1 MTGNDKLTEYGYGF
15 QVKALSA
22 MFTDRIFLQQIA
34 DIIRPEY
41 FESDAN
47 NWLLEIIL
55 SHFRE
60 YKTPPTKD
68 VLKVRITELSSDGAE
83 AVLKTAIME
92 QLKDVFRYM
101 ESDDLAFVKDEILNF
116 CKNQEIKRAIMDSVN
131 LLQRGNYDEIKS
143 KIDTA
148 MKAGADTNIGLEYKV
163 NISSRYA
170 EASRHTITTGW
181 DVVDDLMD
189 GGLAPGELGVVMAP
203 AGIGKSWL
211 LINIGANAVKAGH
224 TVIHYTLELNENYVG
239 QRYDSVLT
247 GINAQSLKNHQE
259 TVEEKMKS
267 LRGDLIVKYFPTKS
281 VGVMGLKAHLEK
293 TMMLGKRPDL
303 VIVDYGDLLKIN
315 AKKDKHEALEELYE
329 ELRGMAGEYDIP
341 VWTAS
346 QAGRSALEEDVIE
359 ADKIASSYGKV
370 MVADFLMSL
379 SRKVEDKM
387 SGTGRGH
394 VIKNRFGPDGI
405 TLPSKINTNN
415 GQFQFFEPQTT
426 QGKQTT
432 QVMKTGENV
441 MKKNLAQRFRDLGGT
456 LG

>member
-1 MTGNDKLTEYGYGF
+1 MTDKLSEYGWGF
-15 QVKALSA
+15 QVKVIAA
-22 MFTDRIFLQQIA
+22 MFTDRLFLQQIS
-34 DIIRPEY
+34 DIIQADY

-47 NWLLEIIL
+47 SWLLEVIL
-55 SHFRE
+55 THFRE
-60 YKTPPTKD
+60 YKAPPSKD
-68 VLKVRITELSSDGAE
+68 VLKVKLTELSDDGPE
-83 AVLKTAIME
+83 SILKTAILE

-101 ESDDLAFVKDEILNF
+101 ESDDLSFVKDEILKF
-116 CKNQEIKRAIMDSVN
+116 CKNQKMKQAIMESVP
-131 LLQRGNYDEIKS
+131 LLQQGNYDQIK
-143 KIDTA
+143 INMDNA
-148 MKAGADTNIGLEYKV
+148 MKAGADTNIGLDYKL
-163 NISSRYA
+163 NISARYS
-170 EASRHTITTGW
+170 EAARHTITTGW
-181 DVVDDLMD
+181 DVIDDLMD
-189 GGLAPGELGVVMAP
+189 GGLAEGELGVVMAP

-211 LINIGANAVKAGH
+211 LINIGANAIKAGH

-259 TVEEKMKS
+259 TVEEKMQQ

-293 TMMLGKRPDL
+293 TIMMGKKPDL

-329 ELRGMAGEYDIP
+329 ELRGMAGEYSIP
-341 VWTAS
+341 LWTAS

-432 QVMKTGENV
+432 QVMKSGENI
-441 MKKNLAQRFRDLGGT
+441 MKKNLAQKFKDLGGT

>member
-1 MTGNDKLTEYGYGF
+1 MTDKLSEYGYGF
-15 QVKALSA
+15 QVKVIAA
-22 MFTDRIFLQQIA
+22 MFTDRSFLQQIA
-34 DIIRPEY
+34 DIIQSDY

-47 NWLLEIIL
+47 SWLLEIIL
-55 SHFRE
+55 THFRE
-60 YKTPPTKD
+60 YKSPPSKD
-68 VLKVRITELSSDGAE
+68 VLKVKVTEIDNDI
-83 AVLKTAIME
+83 LKTAILE
-92 QLKDVFRYM
+92 QLKEVFRYM
-101 ESDDLAFVKDEILNF
+101 ESDDLSFVKDEILKF
-116 CKNQEIKRAIMDSVN
+116 CKNQEIKRAIMDSVG
-131 LLQRGNYDEIKS
+131 LLKMGNYDEIKT
-143 KIDTA
+143 KIDGA
-148 MKAGADTNIGLEYKV
+148 MKAGADTNIGLDYKA
-163 NISSRYA
+163 NIAARYA
-170 EASRHTITTGW
+170 EASRQTITTGW

-203 AGIGKSWL
+203 AGIGKSWM
-211 LINIGANAVKAGH
+211 LINIGANAMRAGH

-247 GINAQSLKNHQE
+247 GINAQTLKHHQD
-259 TVEEKMKS
+259 TVQEKMNS

-281 VGVMGLKAHLEK
+281 VGVMGIKAHLEK
-293 TMMLGKRPDL
+293 TIMLGKTPAL

-415 GQFQFFEPQTT
+415 GQFQFFEPQTA

-432 QVMKTGENV
+432 QTMKTGENI
-441 MKKNLAQRFRDLGGT
+441 MKQNLAQKFKDLGGT

>member
-1 MTGNDKLTEYGYGF
+1 MTDKLSEYGWGF
-15 QVKALSA
+15 QVKVVAA
-22 MFTDRIFLQQIA
+22 MFTDRLFLQQIV
-34 DIIRPEY
+34 DIIRPDY

-47 NWLLEIIL
+47 IWLMEVI
-55 SHFRE
+55 SDHFRE
-60 YKTPPTKD
+60 YKCPPSKD
-68 VLKVRITELSSDGAE
+68 VLKVKVTEIENDI
-83 AVLKTAIME
+83 LKTAVLE
-92 QLKDVFRYM
+92 QLKEVFRYM
-101 ESDDLAFVKDEILNF
+101 ESDDLTFVKDEILNF

-131 LLQRGNYDEIKS
+131 LLKMGNYDEIKS
-143 KIDTA
+143 KIDVA
-148 MKAGADTNIGLEYKV
+148 MKAGADTNIGLDYKE
-163 NISSRYA
+163 NIEARYSESA
-170 EASRHTITTGW
+170 RHTITTGW

-189 GGLAPGELGVVMAP
+189 GGLARGELGVVMAP

-211 LINIGANAVKAGH
+211 LINIGANAIKAGH

-247 GINAQSLKNHQE
+247 GINAQTLKHHQE
-259 TVEEKMKS
+259 TVAEKMIS
-267 LRGDLIVKYFPTKS
+267 LKGDLIVKYFPTKS

-293 TMMLGKRPDL
+293 TMMVGKKPAL

-341 VWTAS
+341 LWTAS
-346 QAGRSALEEDVIE
+346 QAGRSALEDDIIE

-441 MKKNLAQRFRDLGGT
+441 LKQSLAQKFKDMGGNF
-456 LG
+456 G

>member
-1 MTGNDKLTEYGYGF
+1 MTDKLSEYGYGF
-15 QVKALSA
+15 QVKVIAA
-22 MFTDRIFLQQIA
+22 MFTDRSFLQQIA
-34 DIIRPEY
+34 DIIQSDY

-47 NWLLEIIL
+47 SWLLEIIL
-55 SHFRE
+55 THFRE
-60 YKTPPTKD
+60 YKSPPSKD
-68 VLKVRITELSSDGAE
+68 VLKVKVTEIDNDI
-83 AVLKTAIME
+83 LKTAILE
-92 QLKDVFRYM
+92 QLKEVFRYM
-101 ESDDLAFVKDEILNF
+101 ESDDLSFVKDEILKF
-116 CKNQEIKRAIMDSVN
+116 CKNQEIKRAIMDSVG
-131 LLQRGNYDEIKS
+131 LLKIGNYDEIKT
-143 KIDTA
+143 KIDGA
-148 MKAGADTNIGLEYKV
+148 MKAGADTNIGLDYKA
-163 NISSRYA
+163 NIAARYA
-170 EASRHTITTGW
+170 EASRQTITTGW

-203 AGIGKSWL
+203 AGIGKSWM
-211 LINIGANAVKAGH
+211 LINIGANAMRAGH

-247 GINAQSLKNHQE
+247 GINAQTLKHHQD
-259 TVEEKMKS
+259 TVQEKMNS

-281 VGVMGLKAHLEK
+281 VGVMGIKAHLEK
-293 TMMLGKRPDL
+293 TIMLGKTPAL

-415 GQFQFFEPQTT
+415 GQFQFFEPQTA

-432 QVMKTGENV
+432 QTMKTGENI
-441 MKKNLAQRFRDLGGT
+441 MKQNLAQKFKDLGGT

>member
-1 MTGNDKLTEYGYGF
+1 MTDKLSEYGYGF
-15 QVKALSA
+15 QVKVLAA
-22 MFTDRIFLQQIA
+22 MFTDRLFLQQIT
-34 DIIRPEY
+34 DIIQADY

-47 NWLLEIIL
+47 SWLLDVIL
-55 SHFRE
+55 THFRE
-60 YKTPPTKD
+60 YKCPPSKD
-68 VLKVRITELSSDGAE
+68 VLKVKVTEIDNDI
-83 AVLKTAIME
+83 LKTSILE
-92 QLKDVFRYM
+92 QLKEVFRFM
-101 ESDDLAFVKDEILNF
+101 ESDDLTFVKDEILKF

-131 LLQRGNYDEIKS
+131 LLKMGNYDEIKS
-143 KIDTA
+143 KIDGA
-148 MKAGADTNIGLEYKV
+148 MKAGADTNIGLEYKA
-163 NISSRYA
+163 NISARYA

-181 DVVDDLMD
+181 DVIDDLMD

-211 LINIGANAVKAGH
+211 LINIGANAVKAGK

-247 GINAQSLKNHQE
+247 GINAQTLKHHQD
-259 TVEEKMKS
+259 TVEERMKTLS
-267 LRGDLIVKYFPTKS
+267 GNLIVKYFPTKS

-293 TMMLGKRPDL
+293 TIMLGNSPAL

-315 AKKDKHEALEELYE
+315 VKKDKHEALEELYE

-346 QAGRSALEEDVIE
+346 QAGRSALEEDIIE

-370 MVADFLMSL
+370 MVADFLVSL

-405 TLPSKINTNN
+405 TLPCKINTNN

-432 QVMKTGENV
+432 QVMKTGENIV
-441 MKKNLAQRFRDLGGT
+441 KKNLAQKFKDLGGT

>member
-1 MTGNDKLTEYGYGF
+1 MTDKLSDYGWGF
-15 QVKALSA
+15 QVKVLAA
-22 MFTDRIFLQQIA
+22 MFTDRLFLQQIS
-34 DIIRPEY
+34 DIIRAEY

-47 NWLLEIIL
+47 SWLLDIIL
-55 SHFRE
+55 THFRE
-60 YKTPPTKD
+60 YKTPPSKD
-68 VLKVRITELSSDGAE
+68 VLKVKITEIENDILKAT
-83 AVLKTAIME
+83 VLE

-101 ESDDLAFVKDEILNF
+101 ESDDLTFVKDEILKF
-116 CKNQEIKRAIMDSVN
+116 CKNQEIKQAIMDSVS
-131 LLQRGNYDEIKS
+131 LLKHGNFDEIKS
-143 KIDTA
+143 KIDSA
-148 MKAGADTNIGLEYKV
+148 MKAGADTNIGLEYV
-163 NISSRYA
+163 TDVAARYN
-170 EASRHTITTGW
+170 EAARHTITTGW
-181 DVVDDLMD
+181 DVIDDLMD

-211 LINIGANAVKAGH
+211 LINIGANAVKDGK

-239 QRYDSVLT
+239 QRYDSVFT
-247 GINAQSLKNHQE
+247 GIPAQNLKNYRE
-259 TVEEKMKS
+259 DIESKMLTLK
-267 LRGDLIVKYFPTKS
+267 GDLIVKYFPTKS
-281 VGVMGLKAHLEK
+281 VGVMGLKAHIEK
-293 TMMLGKRPDL
+293 TIMLGKKPDL
-303 VIVDYGDLLKIN
+303 VIVDYGDLLKVNI
-315 AKKDKHEALEELYE
+315 KKDKHEALEDLYE
-329 ELRGMAGEYDIP
+329 ELRGMAGEYEIP

-346 QAGRSALEEDVIE
+346 QAGRSALEEDIIE

-415 GQFQFFEPQTT
+415 GQFQFFEPQTQ

-432 QVMKTGENV
+432 QIMKTGENMV
-441 MKKNLAQRFRDLGGT
+441 KKNLAQKFKDLGGT

>member
-1 MTGNDKLTEYGYGF
+1 MTDKLSDYGWGF
-15 QVKALSA
+15 QVKVLAA
-22 MFTDRIFLQQIA
+22 MFTDRLFLQQIS
-34 DIIRPEY
+34 DIIRAEY

-47 NWLLEIIL
+47 SWLLDIIL
-55 SHFRE
+55 THFRE
-60 YKTPPTKD
+60 YKTPPSKD
-68 VLKVRITELSSDGAE
+68 VLKVKITEIENDILKAT
-83 AVLKTAIME
+83 VLE

-101 ESDDLAFVKDEILNF
+101 ESDDLTFVKDEILKF
-116 CKNQEIKRAIMDSVN
+116 CKNQEIKQAIMDSVS
-131 LLQRGNYDEIKS
+131 LLKHGNFDEIKS
-143 KIDTA
+143 KIDSA
-148 MKAGADTNIGLEYKV
+148 MKAGADTNIGLEYV
-163 NISSRYA
+163 TDVAARYN
-170 EASRHTITTGW
+170 EAARHTITTGW
-181 DVVDDLMD
+181 DVIDDLMD

-211 LINIGANAVKAGH
+211 LINIGANAVKDGK

-239 QRYDSVLT
+239 QRYDSVFT
-247 GINAQSLKNHQE
+247 GIPAQNLKNYRE
-259 TVEEKMKS
+259 DIESKMLTLK
-267 LRGDLIVKYFPTKS
+267 GDLIVKYFPTKS
-281 VGVMGLKAHLEK
+281 VGVMGLKAHIEK
-293 TMMLGKRPDL
+293 TIMLGKKPDL
-303 VIVDYGDLLKIN
+303 VIVDYGDLLKVNI
-315 AKKDKHEALEELYE
+315 KKDKHEALEDLYE
-329 ELRGMAGEYDIP
+329 ELRGMAGEYEIP

-346 QAGRSALEEDVIE
+346 QAGRSALEDDIIE

-415 GQFQFFEPQTT
+415 GQFQFFEQQTQ

-432 QVMKTGENV
+432 QIMKTGENMV
-441 MKKNLAQRFRDLGGT
+441 KKNLAQKFKDLGGT

>member
-1 MTGNDKLTEYGYGF
+1 MTDKLSEYGYGF
-15 QVKALSA
+15 QVKVIAA
-22 MFTDRIFLQQIA
+22 MFTDRSFLQQIA
-34 DIIRPEY
+34 DIIQSDY

-47 NWLLEIIL
+47 SWLLEIIL
-55 SHFRE
+55 THFRE
-60 YKTPPTKD
+60 YKSPPSKD
-68 VLKVRITELSSDGAE
+68 VLKVKVTEIDNDI
-83 AVLKTAIME
+83 LKTAILE
-92 QLKDVFRYM
+92 QLKEVFRYM
-101 ESDDLAFVKDEILNF
+101 ESDDLSFVKDEILKF
-116 CKNQEIKRAIMDSVN
+116 CKNQEIKRAIMDSVG
-131 LLQRGNYDEIKS
+131 LLKMGNYDEIKT
-143 KIDTA
+143 KIDGA
-148 MKAGADTNIGLEYKV
+148 MKAGADTNIGLDYKA
-163 NISSRYA
+163 NIAARYA
-170 EASRHTITTGW
+170 EASRQTITTGW

-203 AGIGKSWL
+203 AGIGKSWM
-211 LINIGANAVKAGH
+211 LINIGANAMRAGH

-247 GINAQSLKNHQE
+247 GINAQTLKHHQD
-259 TVEEKMKS
+259 TVQEKMNS

-281 VGVMGLKAHLEK
+281 VGVMGIKAHLEK
-293 TMMLGKRPDL
+293 TIMLGKTPAL

-415 GQFQFFEPQTT
+415 GQFQFFEPQTV

-432 QVMKTGENV
+432 QVMKSGENIL
-441 MKKNLAQRFRDLGGT
+441 KQNLAQKFKDLGGT

>member
-1 MTGNDKLTEYGYGF
+1 MTDKLSEYGWGF
-15 QVKALSA
+15 QVKVLAA

-47 NWLLEIIL
+47 NWLLEIVL
-55 SHFRE
+55 DHFQQ

-68 VLKVRITELSSDGAE
+68 VLKVKLTELGTEGSEG
-83 AVLKTAIME
+83 VLKTAILE
-92 QLKDVFRYM
+92 QLKDVFRFM
-101 ESDDLAFVKDEILNF
+101 ESDDLTFVKDEILNF

-148 MKAGADTNIGLEYKV
+148 MKAGADTNIGLEYKS
-163 NISSRYA
+163 NISARYA

-181 DVVDDLMD
+181 DVIDDLMD

-203 AGIGKSWL
+203 AGIGKSWM

-224 TVIHYTLELNENYVG
+224 CVIHYTLELNENYVG
-239 QRYDSVLT
+239 QRYDSVVT
-247 GINAQSLKNHQE
+247 GINAQTLKHHQD
-259 TVEEKMKS
+259 TVEEKMKT
-267 LRGDLIVKYFPTKS
+267 LQGDLIVKYFPTKS

-293 TMMLGKRPDL
+293 TIMLGNKPAL

-315 AKKDKHEALEELYE
+315 VKKDKHEALEELYE

-432 QVMKTGENV
+432 QVMKSGENI
-441 MKKNLAQRFRDLGGT
+441 MKKNLAQRFKDLGGT

>member
-1 MTGNDKLTEYGYGF
+1 MTDKLSEYGFGF
-15 QVKALSA
+15 QVKVIAAL
-22 MFTDRIFLQQIA
+22 FTDRIFLQQIA
-34 DIIRPEY
+34 DIIQSDY

-47 NWLLEIIL
+47 SWLLEVIL
-55 SHFRE
+55 EHFKE
-60 YKTPPTKD
+60 YKTPPSKD
-68 VLKVRITELSSDGAE
+68 VLKVKITEIENDI
-83 AVLKTAIME
+83 LKTAILE
-92 QLKDVFRYM
+92 QLKEVFRYM
-101 ESDDLAFVKDEILNF
+101 ESDDLSFVKDEILKF
-116 CKNQEIKRAIMDSVN
+116 CKNQEIKRAIMDSVT
-131 LLQRGNYDEIKS
+131 LLKMGNYDEIKS
-143 KIDTA
+143 KMDSA
-148 MKAGADTNIGLEYKV
+148 MKAGADTNIGLDYV
-163 NISSRYA
+163 NDVASRYN
-170 EASRHTITTGW
+170 EAARHTITTGW
-181 DVVDDLMD
+181 DVIDDLMD

-211 LINIGANAVKAGH
+211 LINIGANAVKAGK

-247 GINAQSLKNHQE
+247 GINAQTLKHHQD
-259 TVEEKMKS
+259 TVEEKMRS
-267 LRGDLIVKYFPTKS
+267 LTGNLIVKYYPTKS
-281 VGVMGLKAHLEK
+281 VGVMALKAHVEK
-293 TMMLGKRPDL
+293 TMMQGKTPDL
-303 VIVDYGDLLKIN
+303 IIVDYGDLLKVN
-315 AKKDKHEALEELYE
+315 TKKDKHEALEDLYE
-329 ELRGMAGEYDIP
+329 ELRGMAGEYKLP

-346 QAGRSALEEDVIE
+346 QAGRSALEEDIIE

-432 QVMKTGENV
+432 QVMKTGENL
-441 MKKNLAQRFRDLGGT
+441 MKKNLAQKFKDLGGQF
-456 LG
+456 G